1 MADLQNYKCP
11 ACGGAIA
18 FDSNIQKMKCPF
30 CDNEFEMETLK
41 AFDEELKN
49 EAPDDMNWKTTAGED
64 WAEEEADGMSVYVC
78 QSCGGEIVVDDTT
91 AATACPFC
99 DNPVV
104 VMGRLTGALKPNYV
118 IPFKL
123 DKNAA
128 KEGLYNHLKGKKLLP
143 KVFKDKNH
151 IDEIK
156 GLYVPFWLFDAD
168 ADANIRYKATKVN
181 CYSDSEYDYTRTSYY
196 SVRRAG
202 EVLFEKIPVDGSTKM
217 DDDLMESIEPYDFR
231 EAVDFQTAYLA
242 GYLADKYD
250 VDENASVERANER
263 IRNSVEEEFKSTV
276 RGYASVVTESTSV
289 RLKNGEAK
297 YALYPVWVLN
307 TTWNGEKYTF
317 AMNGQTG
324 KFVGNLP
331 MDKGIFWKYFSVI
344 SVFSAAVIYAIARLI
359 L

>member
-18 FDSNIQKMKCPF
+18 FDSNIQKMKCPY

-41 AFDEELKN
+41 AFDEDLKN
-49 EAPDDMNWKTTAGED
+49 EAPDDMNWNTSAGED
-64 WAEEEADGMSVYVC
+64 WSEGEADGMSVYVC

-181 CYSDSEYDYTRTSYY
+181 CYSDSEYDYTRTSFY

-217 DDDLMESIEPYDFR
+217 DDALMESIEPYDFS

-250 VDENASVERANER
+250 VDEKISVERANDR

-276 RGYASVVTESTSV
+276 RGYASVVAESTSV

-331 MDKGIFWKYFSVI
+331 MDKGIFWRYFSLIGVI
-344 SVFSAAVIYAIARLI
+344 SAVIIYAIARI
-359 L
+359 II

>member
-18 FDSNIQKMKCPF
+18 FDSNIQKMKCPY

-41 AFDEELKN
+41 AFDEDLKN
-49 EAPDDMNWKTTAGED
+49 EAPDEMNWNTSAGED
-64 WAEEEADGMSVYVC
+64 WSEGEADGMSVYVC

-168 ADANIRYKATKVN
+168 ADANIRYKATKIN
-181 CYSDSEYDYTRTSYY
+181 CYSDSEYDYTRTSFY

-217 DDDLMESIEPYDFR
+217 DDALMESIEPYDFS

-250 VDENASVERANER
+250 VDEKISVERANDR

-276 RGYASVVTESTSV
+276 RGYASVVAESTSV

-331 MDKGIFWKYFSVI
+331 MDKGIFWRYFSMIGVI
-344 SVFSAAVIYAIARLI
+344 SAVVIYAIARII